1 MNPRTI
7 PSRIAIGFVLVV
19 LLLLLVGGIAF
30 WRIAGVNSQVA
41 ALASNTVPSVVVL
54 GKISQSNAA
63 ASRASRRVLLS
74 DGNALMRASAEAAYS
89 EAKRA
94 GDEACSLYDG
104 ALRSDDEDTSRIKA
118 AIDARSD
125 FTKKA
130 DTLVELV
137 KAGKTEDAEKWL
149 IDEVDPAL
157 EACVAKFNHSIDYN
171 VTLSEKASRGA
182 ERIALS
188 GYWVIG
194 TALALASLAG
204 LVVGWSTVR
213 STRAALDSIDVAIRS
228 GIDKT
233 NRALSGISDS
243 IQEGADLTASS
254 AGQLSSASRSL
265 ATSTSEQSAS
275 VTEASASLEQIS
287 AMIRSTAEN
296 AAKAKE
302 FAGQARGAAE
312 VGQQTME
319 EMKRAM
325 KSIEVSSLDIA
336 KIVKNIDE
344 IAFQTNILA
353 LNAAVEAARAGEAG
367 AGFAVVADEVRSL
380 AQRSAA
386 AAKETADKIDAAIAN
401 SQHGSRS
408 CGNVGES
415 LEQIVDRIAAADVL
429 VAEIASAAREQAQ
442 GIRQVGLAM
451 TQMDKVTQ
459 GNAASA
465 EESSSAAEELASQA
479 ELLQDNV
486 EQLRMLIAGTS
497 RTEHDAEAPRPMR
510 PSRSTAMRGGQ
521 RAMARSASSLRP
533 QPEPRRSAP
542 QIVMPDD
549 DRDAPNFRNF

>member
-7 PSRIAIGFVLVV
+7 PSRIAIGFLLVV

-30 WRIAGVNSQVA
+30 WRISGVNSQVA
-41 ALASNTVPSVVVL
+41 SLASNTVPSVVVL
-54 GKISQSNAA
+54 GKISQCNAA
-63 ASRASRRVLLS
+63 VSRASRRVLLS

-89 EAKRA
+89 EAKKA
-94 GDEACSLYDG
+94 GDDACGLYTSS
-104 ALRSDDEDTSRIKA
+104 LRSDEEDTRRITA
-118 AIDARSD
+118 AIEARSD
-125 FTKKA
+125 FSKKA

-137 KAGKTEDAEKWL
+137 KAGLTEDAEKWL

-157 EACVAKFNHSIDYN
+157 EACVAKFKDSIDYN
-171 VTLSEKASRGA
+171 VALSEKASRGA

-213 STRAALDSIDVAIRS
+213 STRAALDSIDAAIEA

-265 ATSTSEQSAS
+265 AASTSEQSAS
-275 VTEASASLEQIS
+275 VTEASASLEEIS
-287 AMIRSTAEN
+287 AMIRATAEN
-296 AAKAKE
+296 ASKAKE

-312 VGQQTME
+312 VGKQTME
-319 EMKRAM
+319 EMKLAM

-386 AAKETADKIDAAIAN
+386 AAKETADKIEAAIAN
-401 SQHGSRS
+401 SQRGSRS
-408 CGNVGES
+408 CSNVGES
-415 LEQIVDRIAAADVL
+415 LEQIVERVAAADVL
-429 VAEIASAAREQAQ
+429 VAEIASAAREQSQ
-442 GIRQVGLAM
+442 GIRQVGVAM

-465 EESSSAAEELASQA
+465 EQSSSAAEELTNQA
-479 ELLQDNV
+479 QLLQENV
-486 EQLRMLIAGTS
+486 EQLQTLIAGTS
-497 RTEHDAEAPRPMR
+497 QSADATVSYRPAR
-510 PSRSTAMRGGQ
+510 ASRPAAQRAAVRQAAPSRA
-521 RAMARSASSLRP
+521 AVEARR
-533 QPEPRRSAP
+533 QAP
-542 QIVMPDD
+542 HIVMPDD
-549 DRDAPNFRNF
+549 DPDATNFRSF

>member
-7 PSRIAIGFVLVV
+7 PSRIAIGFLLVV

-30 WRIAGVNSQVA
+30 WRISGVNRQVA
-41 ALASNTVPSVVVL
+41 SLASNTVPSVVVL
-54 GKISQSNAA
+54 GKISQCNAA
-63 ASRASRRVLLS
+63 VSRASRRVLLS

-89 EAKRA
+89 EAKKA
-94 GDEACSLYDG
+94 GDDACGLYTSS
-104 ALRSDDEDTSRIKA
+104 LRSDEEDTRRITA
-118 AIDARSD
+118 AIEARSD
-125 FTKKA
+125 FSKKA

-137 KAGKTEDAEKWL
+137 KAGLTEDAEKWL

-157 EACVAKFNHSIDYN
+157 EACVAKFKDSIDYN
-171 VTLSEKASRGA
+171 VALSEKASRGA

-213 STRAALDSIDVAIRS
+213 STRAALDSIDAAIQA

-233 NRALSGISDS
+233 NRALAGISDS
-243 IQEGADLTASS
+243 LQEGADQTASS

-265 ATSTSEQSAS
+265 AASTSEQSAS
-275 VTEASASLEQIS
+275 VTEASASLEEIS
-287 AMIRSTAEN
+287 AMIRATAEN
-296 AAKAKE
+296 ASKAKE

-312 VGQQTME
+312 VGKQTME
-319 EMKRAM
+319 EMKLAM

-386 AAKETADKIDAAIAN
+386 AAKETADKIEAAIAN
-401 SQHGSRS
+401 SQRGSRS
-408 CGNVGES
+408 CSNVGES
-415 LEQIVDRIAAADVL
+415 LELIVERVAAADVL
-429 VAEIASAAREQAQ
+429 VAEIASAAREQSQ
-442 GIRQVGLAM
+442 GIQQVGVAM

-465 EESSSAAEELASQA
+465 EQSSSAAEELTNQA
-479 ELLQDNV
+479 QLLQENV
-486 EQLRMLIAGTS
+486 EQLQTLIASTSQSAGTAVSYRPARAS
-497 RTEHDAEAPRPMR
+497 RPAAQRAAVR
-510 PSRSTAMRGGQ
+510 QSSPSRA
-521 RAMARSASSLRP
+521 AVEARR
-533 QPEPRRSAP
+533 QAP
-542 QIVMPDD
+542 HIVMPDD
-549 DRDAPNFRNF
+549 DPDATNFRSF

>member
-7 PSRIAIGFVLVV
+7 PSRIAIGFLLVV

-30 WRIAGVNSQVA
+30 WRISGVNSQVA
-41 ALASNTVPSVVVL
+41 SLASNTVPSVVVL
-54 GKISQSNAA
+54 GKISQCNAA
-63 ASRASRRVLLS
+63 VSRASRRVLLS

-89 EAKRA
+89 EAKKA
-94 GDEACSLYDG
+94 GDDACGLYTSS
-104 ALRSDDEDTSRIKA
+104 LRSDEEDTRRITA
-118 AIDARSD
+118 AIEARSD
-125 FTKKA
+125 FSKKA

-137 KAGKTEDAEKWL
+137 KAGLTEDAEKWL

-157 EACVAKFNHSIDYN
+157 EACVAKFKDSIDYN
-171 VTLSEKASRGA
+171 VALSEKASRGA

-213 STRAALDSIDVAIRS
+213 STRAALDSIDAAIQA

-265 ATSTSEQSAS
+265 AASTSEQSAS
-275 VTEASASLEQIS
+275 VTEASASLEEIS
-287 AMIRSTAEN
+287 AMIRATAEN
-296 AAKAKE
+296 ASKAKE

-312 VGQQTME
+312 VGKQTME
-319 EMKRAM
+319 EMKLAM

-386 AAKETADKIDAAIAN
+386 AAKETADKIEAAIAN
-401 SQHGSRS
+401 SQRGSRS
-408 CGNVGES
+408 CSNVGES
-415 LEQIVDRIAAADVL
+415 LELIVERVAAADVL
-429 VAEIASAAREQAQ
+429 VAEIASAAREQSQ
-442 GIRQVGLAM
+442 GIQQVGVAM

-465 EESSSAAEELASQA
+465 EQSSSAAEELTNQA
-479 ELLQDNV
+479 QLLQENV
-486 EQLRMLIAGTS
+486 EQLQTLIASTSQSAGTAVSYRPARAS
-497 RTEHDAEAPRPMR
+497 RPAAQRAAVR
-510 PSRSTAMRGGQ
+510 QSSPSRA
-521 RAMARSASSLRP
+521 AVEARR
-533 QPEPRRSAP
+533 QAP
-542 QIVMPDD
+542 HIVMPDD
-549 DRDAPNFRNF
+549 DPDATNFRSF

>member
-7 PSRIAIGFVLVV
+7 PSRIAIGFLLVV

-30 WRIAGVNSQVA
+30 WRISGVNSQVA
-41 ALASNTVPSVVVL
+41 SLASNTVPSVVVL
-54 GKISQSNAA
+54 GKISQCNAA
-63 ASRASRRVLLS
+63 VSRASRRVLLS

-89 EAKRA
+89 EAKKA
-94 GDEACSLYDG
+94 GDDACGLYTSS
-104 ALRSDDEDTSRIKA
+104 LRSDEEDTRRITA
-118 AIDARSD
+118 AIEARSD
-125 FTKKA
+125 FSKKA

-137 KAGKTEDAEKWL
+137 KAGLTEDAEKWL

-157 EACVAKFNHSIDYN
+157 EACVAKFKDSIDYN
-171 VTLSEKASRGA
+171 VPLSEKASRGA

-213 STRAALDSIDVAIRS
+213 STRAALDSIDAAIQA

-233 NRALSGISDS
+233 NRALAGISDS
-243 IQEGADLTASS
+243 LQEGADQTASS

-265 ATSTSEQSAS
+265 AASTSEQSAS
-275 VTEASASLEQIS
+275 VTEASASLEEIS
-287 AMIRSTAEN
+287 AMIRATAEN
-296 AAKAKE
+296 ASKAKE

-312 VGQQTME
+312 VGKQTME
-319 EMKRAM
+319 EMKLAM

-386 AAKETADKIDAAIAN
+386 AAKETADKIEAAIAN
-401 SQHGSRS
+401 SQRGSRS
-408 CGNVGES
+408 CSNVGES
-415 LEQIVDRIAAADVL
+415 LELIVERVAAADVL
-429 VAEIASAAREQAQ
+429 VAEIASAAREQSQ
-442 GIRQVGLAM
+442 GIQQVGVAM

-465 EESSSAAEELASQA
+465 EQSSSAAEELTNQA
-479 ELLQDNV
+479 QLLQENV
-486 EQLRMLIAGTS
+486 EQLQTLIASTSQSAGTAVSYRPARAS
-497 RTEHDAEAPRPMR
+497 RPAAQRAAVR
-510 PSRSTAMRGGQ
+510 QSSPSRA
-521 RAMARSASSLRP
+521 AVEARR
-533 QPEPRRSAP
+533 QAP
-542 QIVMPDD
+542 HIVMPDD
-549 DRDAPNFRNF
+549 DPDATNFRSF

>member
-7 PSRIAIGFVLVV
+7 PSRIAIGFLLVV

-30 WRIAGVNSQVA
+30 WRISGVNSQVA
-41 ALASNTVPSVVVL
+41 SLASNTVPSVVVL
-54 GKISQSNAA
+54 GKISQCNAA
-63 ASRASRRVLLS
+63 VSRASRRVLLS

-89 EAKRA
+89 EAKKA
-94 GDEACSLYDG
+94 GDDACGLYTSS
-104 ALRSDDEDTSRIKA
+104 LRSDEEDTRRITA
-118 AIDARSD
+118 AIEARSD
-125 FTKKA
+125 FSKKA

-137 KAGKTEDAEKWL
+137 KAGLTEDAEKWL

-157 EACVAKFNHSIDYN
+157 EACVAKFKDSIDYN
-171 VTLSEKASRGA
+171 VALSEKASRGA

-213 STRAALDSIDVAIRS
+213 STRAALDSIDAAIQA

-233 NRALSGISDS
+233 NRALAGISDS
-243 IQEGADLTASS
+243 LQEGADQTASS

-265 ATSTSEQSAS
+265 AASTSEQSAS
-275 VTEASASLEQIS
+275 VTEASASLEEIS
-287 AMIRSTAEN
+287 AMIRATAEN
-296 AAKAKE
+296 ASKAKE

-312 VGQQTME
+312 VGKQTME
-319 EMKRAM
+319 EMKLAM

-386 AAKETADKIDAAIAN
+386 AAKETADKIEAAIAN
-401 SQHGSRS
+401 SQRGSRS
-408 CGNVGES
+408 CSNVGES
-415 LEQIVDRIAAADVL
+415 LELIVERVAAADVL
-429 VAEIASAAREQAQ
+429 VAEIAIAAREQSQ
-442 GIRQVGLAM
+442 GIRQVGVAM

-465 EESSSAAEELASQA
+465 EQSSSAAEELTNQA
-479 ELLQDNV
+479 QLLQENV
-486 EQLRMLIAGTS
+486 EQLQTLIASTSQSAGTAASYRPTRAS
-497 RTEHDAEAPRPMR
+497 RPAAQRAAVR
-510 PSRSTAMRGGQ
+510 QSSPSRA
-521 RAMARSASSLRP
+521 AVEARR
-533 QPEPRRSAP
+533 QAP
-542 QIVMPDD
+542 HIVMPDD
-549 DRDAPNFRNF
+549 DPDATNFRSF

>member
-7 PSRIAIGFVLVV
+7 PSRIAIGFLLVV

-30 WRIAGVNSQVA
+30 WRISGVNSQVA
-41 ALASNTVPSVVVL
+41 SLASNTVPSVVVL
-54 GKISQSNAA
+54 GKISQCNAA
-63 ASRASRRVLLS
+63 VSRASRRVLLS

-89 EAKRA
+89 EAKKA
-94 GDEACSLYDG
+94 GDDACGLYTSS
-104 ALRSDDEDTSRIKA
+104 LRSDEEDTRRITA
-118 AIDARSD
+118 AIEARSD
-125 FTKKA
+125 FSKKA

-137 KAGKTEDAEKWL
+137 KAGLTEDAEKWL

-157 EACVAKFNHSIDYN
+157 EACVAKFKDSIDYN
-171 VTLSEKASRGA
+171 VALSEKASRGA

-213 STRAALDSIDVAIRS
+213 STRAALDSIDAAIQA

-265 ATSTSEQSAS
+265 AASTSEQSAS
-275 VTEASASLEQIS
+275 VTEASASLEEIS
-287 AMIRSTAEN
+287 AMIRATAEN
-296 AAKAKE
+296 ASKAKE

-312 VGQQTME
+312 VGKQTME
-319 EMKRAM
+319 EMKLAM

-386 AAKETADKIDAAIAN
+386 AAKETADKIEAAIAN
-401 SQHGSRS
+401 SQRGSRS
-408 CGNVGES
+408 CSNVGES
-415 LEQIVDRIAAADVL
+415 LELIVERVAAADVL
-429 VAEIASAAREQAQ
+429 VAEIASAAREQSQ
-442 GIRQVGLAM
+442 GIQQVGVAM

-465 EESSSAAEELASQA
+465 EQSSSAAEELTNQA
-479 ELLQDNV
+479 QLLQENV
-486 EQLRMLIAGTS
+486 EQLQTLIASTSQSAGTAASYRPTRAS
-497 RTEHDAEAPRPMR
+497 RPAAQRAAVR
-510 PSRSTAMRGGQ
+510 QSSPSRA
-521 RAMARSASSLRP
+521 AVEARR
-533 QPEPRRSAP
+533 QAP
-542 QIVMPDD
+542 HIVMPDD
-549 DRDAPNFRNF
+549 DPDATNFRSF

>member
-7 PSRIAIGFVLVV
+7 PSRIAIGFLLVV

-30 WRIAGVNSQVA
+30 WRIYGVNSQVA
-41 ALASNTVPSVVVL
+41 SLATNTVPSVVVL

-63 ASRASRRVLLS
+63 ASRASRRVLFS

-104 ALRSDDEDTSRIKA
+104 ALRSDEEDTRRITA
-118 AIDARSD
+118 AIEARAD
-125 FTKKA
+125 FSKKA

-137 KAGKTEDAEKWL
+137 KAGKTLDAEKWL

-194 TALALASLAG
+194 TALTLASLAG
-204 LVVGWSTVR
+204 LVVGWTTVR
-213 STRAALDSIDVAIRS
+213 STQAALDSIDATIQM

-233 NRALSGISDS
+233 NRALSEISDS

-265 ATSTSEQSAS
+265 AASTSEQSAS
-275 VTEASASLEQIS
+275 VTEASASLEEIS
-287 AMIRSTAEN
+287 AMIRATAEN
-296 AAKAKE
+296 ASKAKE

-312 VGQQTME
+312 VGKQTME
-319 EMKRAM
+319 EMKLAM

-386 AAKETADKIDAAIAN
+386 AAKETADKIEAAIAN
-401 SQHGSRS
+401 SQRGSRS
-408 CGNVGES
+408 CSNVGES
-415 LEQIVDRIAAADVL
+415 LEQIVERVAAADVL
-429 VAEIASAAREQAQ
+429 VAEIASAAREQSQ
-442 GIRQVGLAM
+442 GIRQVGVAM

-465 EESSSAAEELASQA
+465 EESSSAAEELANQA
-479 ELLQDNV
+479 ESLQDNV
-486 EQLRMLIAGTS
+486 EQLRMLIASTARSEDDSG
-497 RTEHDAEAPRPMR
+497 APRPTR
-510 PSRSTAMRGGQ
+510 PSRPAVMRGGQ
-521 RAMARSASSLRP
+521 SAISRSASSLRP
-533 QPEPRRSAP
+533 QAEPRRRAP
-542 QIVMPDD
+542 HIAMPDD
-549 DRDAPNFRNF
+549 DPDATNFRSF